1 MASVIQKDI
10 LWLQVAVDD
19 VKHVQVLQGAQ
30 QFGGVESTSVL
41 IESAL
46 TLQMIEQLPSIY

>member
-1 MASVIQKDI
+1 MAGVIEEDI
-10 LWLQVAVDD
+10 LRLQVTVDY

-30 QFGGVESTSVL
+30 QFSGVESASVF

-46 TLQMIEQLPSIY
+46 AL

>member
-10 LWLQVAVDD
+10 LRLQVTVDD

-30 QFGGVESTSVL
+30 QFSGVESASVL
-41 IESAL
+41 VESTLAL
-46 TLQMIEQLPSIY
+46 QVIEQLPSIY

>member
-1 MASVIQKDI
+1 MAGVIQKDI

-30 QFGGVESTSVL
+30 QFSGVESTSVF
-41 IESAL
+41 IESTL
-46 TLQMIEQLPSIY
+46 TL